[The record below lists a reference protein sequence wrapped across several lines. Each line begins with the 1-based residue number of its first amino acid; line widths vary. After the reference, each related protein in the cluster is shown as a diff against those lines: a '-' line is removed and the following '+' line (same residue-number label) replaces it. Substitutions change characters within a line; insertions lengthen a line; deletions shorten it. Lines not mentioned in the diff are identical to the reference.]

1 MARITGTV
9 KWFNDAK
16 GFGFIT
22 PENGGK
28 DCFVHHTAIQGEGFK
43 SLTEGQRVEFEI
55 VGEGETP
62 SHPAKDNSGLSGKE
76 KSGATGKE
84 ETPRH
89 RCGGNPGPLGVGQ
102 TLGPLVSGKARCH
115 SGERGTRKGEPRAS
129 GAGKTSRYAAE
140 GKPRVACGE
149 ESSGPSAKGKLQVA
163 RRRGNPESRNEKK
176 ALSHPAKGNLCLLAW
191 GKPRS
196 IGKRKP

>member
-1 MARITGTV
+1 MACGRR
-9 KWFNDAK
+9 KN
-16 GFGFIT
+16 
-22 PENGGK
+22 
-28 DCFVHHTAIQGEGFK
+28 
-43 SLTEGQRVEFEI
+43 LEI
-55 VGEGETP
+55 AAQNLLCSPGDRRRNFPTTRDGNRRRGNP

-176 ALSHPAKGNLCLLAW
+176 ALS
-191 GKPRS
+191 
-196 IGKRKP
+196 